1 MRFLTKAASLLAI
14 ALTLAVAQPGTTR
27 AAQYGCVAVNGV
39 WTCASSCSQ
48 SSVQACGTSC
58 AQITNES
65 LCGKCQNGS
74 NPPCGTNPGGTG
86 TTTNPG
92 GGGTTTNPGG
102 GVGSFQNPLAGSVD
116 NLVDFFLRMLRIMMS
131 ILGGLSVL
139 FIVVGG
145 FQYVLSAGNEESA
158 GKARKTITYAIIGL
172 VVALL
177 SFAIIAI
184 VQNLLG
190 ASIQNPK
197 DVIGT

>member
-1 MRFLTKAASLLAI
+1 MRFLTTALSLLLL
-14 ALTLAVAQPGTTR
+14 ALSLAFAQPGT
-27 AAQYGCVAVNGV
+27 AQGAYGCVAANGV
-39 WTCASSCSQ
+39 WACSATGCNDPA
-48 SSVQACGTSC
+48 VAACGTSC
-58 AQITNES
+58 TNVNNN
-65 LCGKCQNGS
+65 LCGKCQNGT

-92 GGGTTTNPGG
+92 GTGTGTNPGG
-102 GVGSFQNPLAGSVD
+102 ATGSFQNPLAGSVD

-139 FIVVGG
+139 FIVIGG